1 MASESKAMHLI
12 VNELRA
18 RRFHPVRIEDKSST
32 GTPDLNFHVPA
43 HTSICGVS
51 YSYGRDIWVEL
62 KDAKLEDSGMY
73 SIKSRPAQRSW
84 AVDAKKV
91 GRTIWWAIRI
101 SPFLWLALDDDKG
114 WKKVMRRFDPKK
126 VPSSIPYGKLTS
138 VPDLINH
145 ISS

>member
-1 MASESKAMHLI
+1 MAAESKAMRLI

-62 KDAKLEDSGMY
+62 KDAKQEASGFY
-73 SIKSRPAQRSW
+73 SIKLRPAQRSW
-84 AVDAKKV
+84 LIDASKA
-91 GRTIWWAIRI
+91 GRTVWLVIRI
-101 SPFLWLALDDDKG
+101 SPIKWMALGTDAE
-114 WKKVMRRFDPKK
+114 WKRMLNRFDPIGFEISES
-126 VPSSIPYGKLTS
+126 VSDLVDSIS
-138 VPDLINH
+138 F
-145 ISS
+145 